1 MWGTR
6 PRRLCATRTLNH
18 STHGAPC
25 HRIDTYRA
33 GTPGCQARR
42 TASALGVAPAAA
54 LRPRLL
60 MPRELRRNR
69 FACIRACQRGAFA
82 VECFSV
88 ASRQAIRAF
97 SSGGERFPDTEEVR
111 SSNLLTPTT
120 KDEVR
125 GLSICPLFLCPPYAH
140 HGAHQNYN
148 GVPMQVRAP
157 PWLGGHGIGGNH
169 LHKRMRPEKKMIVF
183 FPAPHKGP
191 PGLRKAF
198 LGFQAMPPACRR
210 DTLHEVFLVFS
221 CDSMRCFCPMFSTTL
236 LQGRSRGTG

>member
-1 MWGTR
+1 MLFSPSRRGPAATQKACGRPWATARFANYTLLSRRMALWGTR

-111 SSNLLTPTT
+111 SSNLLTPTIHSQL
-120 KDEVR
+120 R
-125 GLSICPLFLCPPYAH
+125 GYVSGLLSFAPRLVHARSAQLVSAQLVHTLSAKPWATIRSWTRLPYNF
-140 HGAHQNYN
+140 GAFY
-148 GVPMQVRAP
+148 
-157 PWLGGHGIGGNH
+157 LTITSS
-169 LHKRMRPEKKMIVF
+169 L
-183 FPAPHKGP
+183 
-191 PGLRKAF
+191 
-198 LGFQAMPPACRR
+198 
-210 DTLHEVFLVFS
+210 TLQL
-221 CDSMRCFCPMFSTTL
+221 
-236 LQGRSRGTG
+236 